1 LDSFH
6 RGLGELG
13 YVAGRDVA
21 IEYRWAEGQYDL
33 LPELAAD
40 LVKRKVN
47 VIVANAP
54 ASLPAKAATAIT
66 PIVFATGVDPV
77 SFGLVS
83 SLSHP
88 GGNVTGVTQFG
99 SQLGA
104 KRLELMH
111 VLLPDKSVFAILAN
125 PSGLATE
132 LQLRELQ
139 SAAQKLRLQLSVVE
153 ANGKGDLDEIFAML
167 REMHVAG
174 LIINGDSYYNTIS
187 GRIAALSLKHGVP
200 AIYQY
205 KEFATSGGLMSY
217 GTSLTDAFH
226 LVGVYTGR
234 ILNGEKPAD
243 LPVQQSAKFDFIIN
257 LKTAK
262 ALGIVVS
269 AALLAIADEV
279 IE

>member
-1 LDSFH
+1 
-6 RGLGELG
+6 
-13 YVAGRDVA
+13 
-21 IEYRWAEGQYDL
+21 
-33 LPELAAD
+33 
-40 LVKRKVN
+40 VN

-54 ASLPAKAATAIT
+54 ASLPVKAATAII
-66 PIVFATGVDPV
+66 PVVFATGVDPV

-262 ALGIVVS
+262 ALGIVVP